1 MPQAIV
7 DGVLSF
13 DAFVSITLAI
23 LLLFAGKGLAA
34 RIGTL
39 GRYGIPEPV
48 LGGVLCAAVVCA
60 LYYGAGL
67 MVGSISLTGGVGT
80 TLAWAPHFTDELG
93 IAEAAELGLASNMV
107 GLIAAAG
114 TR

>member
-80 TLAWAPHFTDELG
+80 TLAWAPTSPTSS
-93 IAEAAELGLASNMV
+93 ASQKPPSS
-107 GLIAAAG
+107 AWHR
-114 TR
+114 TWWD